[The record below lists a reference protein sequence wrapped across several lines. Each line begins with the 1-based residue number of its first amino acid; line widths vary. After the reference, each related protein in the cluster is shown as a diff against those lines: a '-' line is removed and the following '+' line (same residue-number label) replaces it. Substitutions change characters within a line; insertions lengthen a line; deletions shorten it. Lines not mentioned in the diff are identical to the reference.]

1 MADNLK
7 EEVKNVFNQ
16 FGLFILST
24 SKDNIPRS
32 RYMTGS
38 MGDDLSVWGAT
49 HLSSQKVSIIK
60 NNPNALSSTLTAA
73 EKARALVIEKHGTD
87 NILRLNPSQDKVN
100 KNKGDE
106 PDEISNIRNGNDS
119 TNNS

>member
-7 EEVKNVFNQ
+7 EDVRNVFNQ

-24 SKDNIPRS
+24 STDNIPRS

-38 MGDDLSVWGAT
+38 MGDDLSIWGAT

-60 NNPNALSSTLTAA
+60 NNSNVCCLCTIDPRKFDSPMVITVG
-73 EKARALVIEKHGTD
+73 KADIFDDPEIKRSNWRDGLKQFFTGQKTKI
-87 NILRLNPSQDKVN
+87 ILFIRLL
-100 KNKGDE
+100 
-106 PDEISNIRNGNDS
+106 R
-119 TNNS
+119 